1 MNILYTTKA
10 KDTKYAAIYLS
21 NIYLFNESF
30 FSTLPII
37 EAKIKISLRF
47 STLFINVIRFSQIF
61 VTENKGIE
69 AVAQHNSILPAKSI
83 NPRVYGT
90 ITMTFTE

>member
-21 NIYLFNESF
+21 NTYLFNESF

-37 EAKIKISLRF
+37 EAKIKISL
-47 STLFINVIRFSQIF
+47 NVIRFSQIF

-90 ITMTFTE
+90 IMMTFTE